1 MLIAQFI
8 EGFCSNPTHCKE
20 LVKTAALETIVKIGA
35 LPSLP
40 LDFGSSHALRSYTAM
55 LRGMGETSPVATLT
69 AIMGQLK
76 AALEDASEFIAAE
89 PTSEPRLAALL
100 VPSTEAELTAANAAF
115 AKIVRL
121 QHLIY
126 VLEQIFPHIGY
137 SQSRSVVAS
146 SLQTLSEGTTFRQ
159 LGAFARACAWEGIL
173 LSPRP
178 DVAKAGAATTS
189 DTADV
194 AELTESL
201 VPVTPTTP
209 TSAPANKSSSTVN
222 ATLVKQVLRNASTS
236 FNVFIER
243 AWAVLAAPLTEQ
255 MLSRDRRRV
264 DSRTPR
270 TRRRRR
276 RWPS

>member
-1 MLIAQFI
+1 
-8 EGFCSNPTHCKE
+8 
-20 LVKTAALETIVKIGA
+20 
-35 LPSLP
+35 
-40 LDFGSSHALRSYTAM
+40 M

-69 AIMGQLK
+69 AIMTQLK
-76 AALEDASEFIAAE
+76 AALEDASDFVAAE
-89 PTSEPRLAALL
+89 RTSESRLSALL
-100 VPSTEAELTAANAAF
+100 APATEAELAAATAAF
-115 AKIVRL
+115 GKIVRL

-159 LGAFARACAWEGIL
+159 LGAFARACAWEVIL

-178 DVAKAGAATTS
+178 DVAKAGAAATA

-201 VPVTPTTP
+201 VPVTPT
-209 TSAPANKSSSTVN
+209 AAKSSSTTN
-222 ATLVKQVLRNASTS
+222 AALVKQVLRNASTS

-243 AWAVLAAPLTEQ
+243 ACDSERAELTEQ
-255 MLSRDRRRV
+255 TSSRDRRRV
-264 DSRTPR
+264 GSRTPR
-270 TRRRRR
+270 TRRRPS